1 VAEASGKYSR
11 IDVILPS
18 QYFGRVRKLTPE
30 ERLMVAVLDDALDCL
45 AKYRLATDQQSRQL
59 FEETRQ
65 WLLAVDTD
73 WPYSFRCICG
83 VLDLDA
89 GAVLRN
95 LRVEPEADLLVP
107 AVS

>member
-1 VAEASGKYSR
+1 VAEASGKYAR

-18 QYFGRVRKLTPE
+18 QYFGTARKLTPE

-45 AKYRLATDQQSRQL
+45 VKHRLATDQQSRQL

-65 WLLAVDTD
+65 WLLAVDSD
-73 WPYSFRCICG
+73 WPYSFRGICG
-83 VLDLDA
+83 ILNLDA

-95 LRVEPEADLLVP
+95 LRIEPEANLSVP
-107 AVS
+107 GVG